1 MQIDLVR
8 YSVLIVRSTN
18 NKTEINRIEMEKKNT
33 KKQQQQQR
41 EQEHYFNVISNE
53 KTMDDK

>member
-33 KKQQQQQR
+33 EK
-41 EQEHYFNVISNE
+41 NSSNNNE
-53 KTMDDK
+53 NKNIILM